1 MKPTTR
7 PRILL
12 VEDDPVSRAF
22 LSAALEALPAQVD
35 AAASCGQA
43 RQCVQV
49 MPDHALWLIDAH
61 LPDGGGAELL
71 ASLRAAAPRT
81 PALAHTASTQRA
93 DLDALLAAGFLEVL
107 VKPIA
112 ARALQGAVGRVLGL
126 APAPA
131 DEVAPAPC
139 GKLPDWD
146 DAAALAALKGEPA
159 HVAALRRLFLGEL
172 PGQRQAVA
180 AALAAGAV
188 DRAGSELHRL
198 RASCGFVGA
207 ARLGAA
213 VQALQAAPHSDAA
226 RRRFEEAADDLLAAA
241 ATAAR

>member
-1 MKPTTR
+1 MKPTPL
-7 PRILL
+7 PRVLL

-22 LSAALEALPAQVD
+22 LAAALEALPAQVD
-35 AAASCGQA
+35 AVASCGQA
-43 RQCVQV
+43 RQRAQDA
-49 MPDHALWLIDAH
+49 PGHALWLIDAN
-61 LPDGGGAELL
+61 LPDGRGAELL
-71 ASLRAAAPRT
+71 ADLRAHAPRT

-112 ARALQGAVGRVLGL
+112 ARALQGAVGRVLELEPTPIGE
-126 APAPA
+126 A
-131 DEVAPAPC
+131 APAPC

-146 DAAALAALKGEPA
+146 DAAALAALKGESA

-172 PGQRQAVA
+172 PGQRQAIA

-213 VQALQAAPHSDAA
+213 VRALAAEPHSGTALQ
-226 RRRFEEAADDLLAAA
+226 RFEEAVDDLLAAA
-241 ATAAR
+241 AMPD